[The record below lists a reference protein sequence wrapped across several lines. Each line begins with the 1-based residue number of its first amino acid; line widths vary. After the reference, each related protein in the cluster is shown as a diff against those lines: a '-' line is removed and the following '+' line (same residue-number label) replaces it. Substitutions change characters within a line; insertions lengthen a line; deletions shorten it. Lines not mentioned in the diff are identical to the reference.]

1 MIEKQEAIQKYIF
14 FKKKLLG
21 ASIKMSYNHGSF
33 LNEVE
38 KHDIGYNLPKDCWIL
53 LKNGEIHRVTR

>member
-38 KHDIGYNLPKDCWIL
+38 KHDIGYNLPKDC
-53 LKNGEIHRVTR
+53 